1 MNKDYGKEHW
11 THLLQ
16 NCCNNGDD
24 IRQYLNLTDDET
36 ARINKISKQYPMCI
50 NHYYLSLIDPGDPED
65 PIRKMSI
72 PSGWE
77 LSEGGELDTS
87 GEASNTVIPG
97 MQHKYDQT
105 TLILSTNMCAMYC
118 RHCFRKRLV
127 GLSDDEIAGHLGEME
142 EYVRT
147 HPEVSNVLITG
158 GDAFLNSNQ
167 RIKEYLE
174 RFIDIP
180 HLDLIRFGTRTPV
193 VLPQRITTDAEIQQI
208 LEDYNKRKQI
218 YVITQFNHPREVTD
232 EAVEAIRILQKIGI
246 VIKNQT
252 VLLKGINSDPAVL
265 GSLLKRL
272 TACGVVP
279 YYIFQCR
286 PVRGVLNHFQV
297 PLKEGSRIVEEA
309 KTMQNGQG
317 KCLHYAMSHPTGK
330 IEILG
335 QLNGEVMLFRY
346 HQAKNS
352 EEIGRIFTVAVR
364 EDQCWLDMD
373 LN

>member
-1 MNKDYGKEHW
+1 MDYKKEHW
-11 THLLQ
+11 TRLLQ
-16 NCCNNGDD
+16 NCCSNGDD
-24 IRQYLNLTDDET
+24 VKEYLNLTDDET
-36 ARINKISKQYPMCI
+36 DRINKISEQYPMCI
-50 NHYYLSLIDPGDPED
+50 NHYYLSLIDPEDPED

-77 LSEGGELDTS
+77 LSDGGEPDTS

-105 TLILSTNMCAMYC
+105 ALILSTNMCAMFC

-142 EYVRT
+142 EYVRS
-147 HPEVSNVLITG
+147 HLEISNVLISG

-167 RIKEYLE
+167 RIIEYLD

-193 VLPQRITTDAEIQQI
+193 VLPQRITTDPELQQI
-208 LEDYNKRKQI
+208 LEEYNRRKQI
-218 YVITQFNHPREVTD
+218 YVITQFNHPREVTE
-232 EAVEAIRILQKIGI
+232 EAREAIRTLQRTGI

-252 VLLKGINSDPAVL
+252 VLLKGINDDPVVL
-265 GSLLKRL
+265 GCLLKKL
-272 TACGVVP
+272 TACGIVP

-297 PLKEGSRIVEEA
+297 PLKVGSIIVEEA
-309 KTMQNGQG
+309 KAMQNGQG
-317 KCLHYAMSHPTGK
+317 KCIHYAMSHPTGK
-330 IEILG
+330 IEIIG
-335 QLNGEVMLFRY
+335 QLGEDEMLFKY
-346 HQAKNS
+346 HQAKNPA
-352 EEIGRIFTVAVR
+352 EIGRMFTVAV
-364 EDQCWLDMD
+364 EDAQCWLDMD

>member
-1 MNKDYGKEHW
+1 M
-11 THLLQ
+11 
-16 NCCNNGDD
+16 
-24 IRQYLNLTDDET
+24 
-36 ARINKISKQYPMCI
+36 
-50 NHYYLSLIDPGDPED
+50 
-65 PIRKMSI
+65 
-72 PSGWE
+72 
-77 LSEGGELDTS
+77 
-87 GEASNTVIPG
+87 
-97 MQHKYDQT
+97 
-105 TLILSTNMCAMYC
+105 
-118 RHCFRKRLV
+118 
-127 GLSDDEIAGHLGEME
+127 
-142 EYVRT
+142 
-147 HPEVSNVLITG
+147 
-158 GDAFLNSNQ
+158 
-167 RIKEYLE
+167 
-174 RFIDIP
+174 
-180 HLDLIRFGTRTPV
+180 
-193 VLPQRITTDAEIQQI
+193 
-208 LEDYNKRKQI
+208 EDYNKRKQI

-317 KCLHYAMSHPTGK
+317 KCIHYAMSHPTGK

-335 QLNGEVMLFRY
+335 QLNGEEMLFRY

-352 EEIGRIFTVAVR
+352 EEIGRIFTVAVG